1 MSRRAKGPRLWLRP
15 ARPDGTGAS
24 WIILD
29 GTRQRGTGCGASDIA
44 GAEKA
49 LSGYLNDKHIRG
61 ISAGP
66 RDPAAIPVV
75 DVLTLYTIDR
85 AGTHSDP
92 KKTDSRIGFLEAYW
106 TGKTLADVTGP
117 ECRAYARQRG
127 SDAAARRELEDL
139 RSAINHHRREGLH
152 DRIVSVVLPPRS
164 LPRERWLTRKE
175 AAHLIL
181 KTWRHRATGGQG
193 AVRFSRRHIAKFM
206 LLARYMGSRAA
217 VLCSAS
223 IEPKRP
229 KGKAWVDLTNGVFYG
244 RPEGERE
251 TSKRKQTVQAPPEL
265 VLHLRR
271 WQRRGQRYVVE
282 WNGEPVTSV
291 KKGHAAA
298 VKDAGFGSEVTQHT
312 WRHSVATWLM
322 QGGAPQ
328 DDIAEFL
335 GMRPEILRKVYGHH
349 RPENSASVHTAIR
362 SHRQRLVKDKSAD
375 QVISNDGAAR

>member
-1 MSRRAKGPRLWLRP
+1 MSRRSKGPRLWLRP
-15 ARPDGTGAS
+15 ARTDGTEAL
-24 WIILD
+24 WVILD

-44 GAEKA
+44 GAEQA
-49 LSGYLNDKHIRG
+49 LSKYLDKKYVTG

-75 DVLTLYTIDR
+75 DVLTLYAVDR
-85 AGTHSDP
+85 AITHSDR
-92 KKTDSRIGFLEAYW
+92 KKTDSRLGFLEAYW

-139 RSAINHHRREGLH
+139 RSAINHHRHEGLH

-175 AAHLIL
+175 AAHLIIR
-181 KTWRHRATGGQG
+181 TWRHRVTAGQG

-206 LLARYMGSRAA
+206 LVSRYMGSRAA
-217 VLCSAS
+217 VICSAS

-265 VLHLRR
+265 LLHLRR

-298 VKDAGFGSEVTQHT
+298 VHDAGLGTDVTQHT

-335 GMRPEILRKVYGHH
+335 GMRPEILRRVYGHH
-349 RPENSASVHTAIR
+349 RPEHSASVHTAIR
-362 SHRQRLVKDKSAD
+362 AHRQRAVKDKNGQQA
-375 QVISNDGAAR
+375 ISTDIAPR

>member
-1 MSRRAKGPRLWLRP
+1 VSRRAKGPRLWLRP
-15 ARPDGTGAS
+15 ARPDGTDAS

-29 GTRQRGTGCGASDIA
+29 GTRQRGTGCGESDIA

-49 LSGYLNDKHIRG
+49 LSDYLNDKHIRG

-181 KTWRHRATGGQG
+181 TTWRHQVTGGQG

-206 LLARYMGSRAA
+206 LVARYMGSRAA
-217 VLCSAS
+217 VICSAS

-229 KGKAWVDLTNGVFYG
+229 KGKAWVDLKNGVFYG

-265 VLHLRR
+265 LLHLRR
-271 WQRRGQRYVVE
+271 WRARGQRYVVE

-298 VKDAGFGSEVTQHT
+298 VRDAGFGAEVTQHT

-335 GMRPEILRKVYGHH
+335 GMRQEILRKVYGHH

-362 SHRQRLVKDKSAD
+362 AHRQKLVKDKNAD
-375 QVISNDGAAR
+375 QAISNDGATR